1 MIAAVLLLLAGQIA
15 PAAEQVAA
23 VAGQGAPVE
32 GRALPDHELAA
43 QRGGFRLPSGIDVAL
58 TVQTQT
64 AIDGAVVL
72 RTVFRADQ
80 GAPTLTVSTPRAGEV
95 VVAQP
100 SAAPTSTGATAMVI
114 SYDPRSGIQATPG
127 ASVPAVSVTS
137 GAVRTAAAAAEGL
150 QAVDASGTGV
160 TTDAGVVTAA
170 RTGGIDTVQLKAA
183 DLTVIHLAGS
193 AFGSAIANSGND
205 RAIDTQTTISI
216 DLSNVGADVTGAID
230 AAMVRV
236 QDLGSAVSAMRAQ

>member
-32 GRALPDHELAA
+32 GRVLPDHELAA

-137 GAVRTAAAAAEGL
+137 GAVRTAAAAEGL
-150 QAVDASGTGV
+150 QAVDASGAGV

-205 RAIDTQTTISI
+205 RTIDTQTTISI